1 MTIAVRTVTSD
12 HDLETLAAIQAAVT
26 PDDPTSLEEMRWSDE
41 AYPGGT
47 RLLAEAD
54 DVAVGA
60 ATVGRIYV
68 YPPEYPDLWMTLVV
82 IEHER
87 RRGVGGAL
95 FEAVAGIA
103 RATGKDGLQA
113 RCRVDR
119 SDGIAFLERRGF
131 TEFERSRMV
140 QLDLDAIERPRV
152 EPPAG
157 VVLSTLA
164 ARPKLIEGVH
174 RVALR
179 SFRDIPGGDE
189 MAVGDLAEFRARDV
203 DRPGIVAE
211 GFQVAVDAAS
221 DTVVGYASL
230 MLLPGARETAWHD
243 MTAVDPGWRG
253 RGIATTLK
261 LASIAWAMDAG
272 LTALVTGNDEAN
284 APMRAVNV
292 RLGYRD
298 LPDEVVMRGAVARP
312 DERMTSDRPAD
323 GDLGEQAPDGQHAG
337 DGVPGRSGA

>member
-1 MTIAVRTVTSD
+1 MTIIVRTVTSD
-12 HDLETLAAIQAAVT
+12 HDLETLAAIQATVT

-41 AYPGGT
+41 TYPGGI

-54 DVAVGA
+54 GVALGA
-60 ATVGRIYV
+60 ATLGRIYV
-68 YPPEYPDLWMTLVV
+68 YPPEYPDLWMTLAVL
-82 IEHER
+82 EHAR
-87 RRGVGGAL
+87 RQGAGRLL
-95 FEAVAGIA
+95 FEAVAGVA
-103 RATGKDGLQA
+103 REAEKAGLQA

-119 SDGIAFLERRGF
+119 ADGIAFLERRGF

-140 QLDLDAIERPRV
+140 QLDLGAIDRPRV
-152 EPPAG
+152 EPQAG
-157 VVLSTLA
+157 IVLTTLA
-164 ARPKLIEGVH
+164 ARPDLIEGVH
-174 RVALR
+174 QVALR

-211 GFQVAVDAAS
+211 GVQIAVDAAT

-230 MLLPGARETAWHD
+230 MLLPGSRQVAWHD

-272 LTALVTGNDEAN
+272 LTALATGNDEDN

-312 DERMTSDRPAD
+312 HDPARRALPSDAV
-323 GDLGEQAPDGQHAG
+323 AG
-337 DGVPGRSGA
+337 PDGVPGQSGA